1 MSRRVRSPLTN
12 SNSRRHKTASDLHE
26 LWRAGRR
33 RPEGGYE
40 PRKKVIDGR
49 TYDIANLSYSAL
61 PKQVR
66 LPALRAA
73 HRSHWRT
80 STAARHVT
88 HTHSS
93 SLSCSRLRAL
103 SLSLTRSLALSRTH
117 FLSRCVAPTP
127 HGHSFGSQTSQ
138 PRAARAGT
146 SNARTPRARRWSRR
160 VAFSHALRGTSTS
173 SGLPQTKSGQTHH
186 S

>member
-1 MSRRVRSPLTN
+1 MSRRVRSPLTI

-66 LPALRAA
+66 HPALSAA
-73 HRSHWRT
+73 HRSHSRT

-88 HTHSS
+88 HTHSP

-103 SLSLTRSLALSRTH
+103 SLSRTH